1 MLKQSFLSIASA
13 AFVLLLVY
21 PTQAHASSLC
31 DAAAGNLVVNCGFE
45 TGTLSGYTSVNG
57 PNPYSHITSS
67 SPHSGT
73 YDLGFGNPTSY
84 GNFTVS
90 QTLSDVAGQSYTY
103 SFYLG
108 FSGDNVLPNQFTAGF
123 DGTPEL
129 ALVNVTDPGGF
140 DPSRYVLYSYT
151 VTGTGSDTISFSGS
165 ADRGAFFLDDV
176 SLVGTGTSTGP
187 GTAVTPEPS
196 SVALLGTGLI
206 GCVGMYRRLR
216 TPQA

>member
-1 MLKQSFLSIASA
+1 MLPAASRPGRA
-13 AFVLLLVY
+13 GSEAR
-21 PTQAHASSLC
+21 PTARQRLPA
-31 DAAAGNLVVNCGFE
+31 
-45 TGTLSGYTSVNG
+45 
-57 PNPYSHITSS
+57 
-67 SPHSGT
+67 
-73 YDLGFGNPTSY
+73 
-84 GNFTVS
+84 VS
-90 QTLSDVAGQSYTY
+90 QIFSDVAGQSYTY

-108 FSGDNVLPNQFTAGF
+108 YSGDDVLPNQFTASL

-165 ADRGAFFLDDV
+165 GGRLVSLLDDISV
-176 SLVGTGTSTGP
+176 VGTGTSTGP

-196 SVALLGTGLI
+196 SIALLGTGLI